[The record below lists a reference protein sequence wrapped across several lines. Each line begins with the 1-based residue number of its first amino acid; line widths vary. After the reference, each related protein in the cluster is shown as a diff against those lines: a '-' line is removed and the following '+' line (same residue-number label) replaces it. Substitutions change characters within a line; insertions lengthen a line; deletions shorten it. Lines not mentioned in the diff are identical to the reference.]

1 MSDGARMLTGKVEG
15 GPSTSIID
23 RIGIDNAFA
32 GAMVGIVAIMI
43 LPLPTFLMDLFLA
56 MSISLS
62 MIVFILALN
71 IDKPLQLSSFPAML
85 LVLTLMRLGLN
96 IASTRLILS
105 KGDQGADAVI
115 KVIKS
120 FGDFVVGG
128 NFVIGIIVFLI
139 LVIINFVVV
148 TKGTGRIAE
157 VSARFTLDAMPGKQ
171 MAIDADLAAGAITEV
186 EARARREEL
195 QTESNFFGAM
205 DGAAKFVKGDAIAG
219 LIITAVNIIGGLIIG
234 TVQQDMSAGEAAM
247 TYTQLTVGDGLASQ
261 VPSLLTSVASG
272 IIVTRTTTPG
282 PLGNTVAKEI
292 FQSKRPLYLSSV
304 FLIGLGIVPGM
315 PHIPFFVL
323 GGILAAVAYNTKE
336 TLDPES
342 EDAPEAGD
350 TRDTAEREREELE
363 TLLPVDLLEIEVG
376 YELVPM
382 VDANRDGA
390 LLKRISGIRKQ
401 IATELGLVV
410 PPIHM
415 RDNLQLRPGEYRV
428 MLSGSEV
435 GRGELDVNGVMA
447 MNPAGGTPAGLDGT
461 ATVEPA
467 FGLPAKW
474 IAAGDSEKAE
484 MMGYT
489 VVDPSTV
496 AATHLGEILS
506 SNAHNLLGRRE
517 FQDLLEL
524 HGRDNAKVIEEL
536 IPTVLTPGQVIKV
549 LRNLL
554 LERVS
559 IRDFRTILET
569 LADVGDE
576 IKDAEQLTEI
586 VRQRLSK
593 QITSQFIDFNG
604 AISAV
609 VLAPNAE
616 NVFRRLQ
623 NPAQG
628 GVLDPSDLQA
638 VLDQFQETANN
649 LPPTD
654 GMPVIVVAADIRRSV
669 MMFVG
674 RHMPG
679 MSVISF
685 REIEAQANLQ
695 TIGVVG
701 GGAQQG
707 QMRGAA

>member
-1 MSDGARMLTGKVEG
+1 MIEKLGV
-15 GPSTSIID
+15 
-23 RIGIDNAFA
+23 DNMFA
-32 GAMVGIVAIMI
+32 AAMVGIVAIMI
-43 LPLPTFLMDLFLA
+43 LPLPTILMDLFLA
-56 MSISLS
+56 FSISCA

-71 IDKPLQLSSFPAML
+71 IDKPLQLSSFPAIIL
-85 LVLTLMRLGLN
+85 ILTLMRLGLN

-105 KGDQGADAVI
+105 KGDQGADAVS

-128 NFVIGIIVFLI
+128 NVVIGIIVFLI
-139 LVIINFVVV
+139 LVIINFVVI

-171 MAIDADLAAGAITEV
+171 MAIDADLAAGAISEA
-186 EARARREEL
+186 EARDRREEI
-195 QTESNFFGAM
+195 QIESNFFGAM

-234 TVQQDMSAGEAAM
+234 TMQQDMSAAEAAV
-247 TYTQLTVGDGLASQ
+247 TYTQLTIGDGLASQ
-261 VPSLLTSVASG
+261 VPSLLTSVAAG

-282 PLGNTVAKEI
+282 PLGNTVTKEI
-292 FQSKRPLYLSSV
+292 FQSKRPLYLSAM
-304 FLIGLGIVPGM
+304 FLAGLGVVPGM
-315 PHIPFFVL
+315 PHVPFF
-323 GGILAAVAYNTKE
+323 ILAAILTAVAYNTKE
-336 TLDPES
+336 
-342 EDAPEAGD
+342 DAKDDEVEGEPGD
-350 TRDTAEREREELE
+350 MLDTAEREREELE
-363 TLLPVDLLEIEVG
+363 NLLPVDLLEIEVG

-382 VDANRDGA
+382 VDAQRDGA

-401 IATELGLVV
+401 VATELGLVV

-428 MLSGSEV
+428 MLSGSEI
-435 GRGELDVNGVMA
+435 GRGELDVNSVMA
-447 MNPAGGTPAGLDGT
+447 MNPAGGIPAGLDGVG
-461 ATVEPA
+461 TVEPA

-474 IAAGDSEKAE
+474 IAGGDSERAE

-496 AATHLGEILS
+496 AATHLGELLS
-506 SNAHNLLGRRE
+506 CNAYNLLGRRE
-517 FQDLLEL
+517 FQDLLTL

-536 IPTVLTPGQVIKV
+536 IPTVLSPGQVIKV

-559 IRDFRTILET
+559 IRDFRTILEG
-569 LADVGDE
+569 LADVGEE

-593 QITSQFIDFNG
+593 QITGQFVDFNG
-604 AISAV
+604 TISAV

-623 NPAQG
+623 NPAHG
-628 GVLDPSDLQA
+628 GVLDPSDLQT

-649 LPPTD
+649 LPPSD

-669 MMFVG
+669 MMFVS

-701 GGAQQG
+701 GGPQD